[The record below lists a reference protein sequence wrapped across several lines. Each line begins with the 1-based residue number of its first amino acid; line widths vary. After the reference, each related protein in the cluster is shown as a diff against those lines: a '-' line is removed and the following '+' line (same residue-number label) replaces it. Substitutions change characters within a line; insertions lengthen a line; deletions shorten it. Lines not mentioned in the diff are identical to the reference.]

1 MCDGILISSVCTFSL
16 SNGLCL
22 FQGEE
27 PGQGRGNEASQPPLQ
42 AQRREVFLPPDLP
55 GELDFFGGDD
65 DSEAR
70 ILAAGSVLLVS
81 VAVGFPPAAS
91 VIFLYSPNL

>member
-1 MCDGILISSVCTFSL
+1 MCDGILISSVCTFSI
-16 SNGLCL
+16 SDGLCL

-42 AQRREVFLPPDLP
+42 DQGREVFLPPDLP

-65 DSEAR
+65 DGQAR
-70 ILAAGSVLLVS
+70 NMAHDPG
-81 VAVGFPPAAS
+81 AVGIPPAAAG
-91 VIFLYSPNL
+91 IFLSSPNL